1 MRYFERRKDI
11 VKIFND
17 LDKLLNFCRLELLPY
32 NPADLYNKTSPIW
45 QRFEAAERH
54 RRWVERGR
62 PDTRNRNSKSTQSA

>member
-32 NPADLYNKTSPIW
+32 NPADLYNKSSPIW
-45 QRFEAAERH
+45 LKFEAAERH
-54 RRWVERGR
+54 QRWIDRGR
-62 PDTRNRNSKSTQSA
+62 PESKSKNKNPVRR